1 MTSYWCEPDGGTGV
15 DSEADLVGVAEGVGV
30 GEGGDVGVA
39 GGIGVAVGAT
49 GVVSSDWGVGVSTGN
64 SVGAGAEA
72 VLVAPTS
79 RVGVQLSTATMPPPL
94 PLVRVENA
102 ANAPKHTTKITKRN
116 ARAEVLFCIGSM
128 HPLAQPRADEVVLS
142 SSKSSIL

>member
-1 MTSYWCEPDGGTGV
+1 M
-15 DSEADLVGVAEGVGV
+15 
-30 GEGGDVGVA
+30 
-39 GGIGVAVGAT
+39 GVAVGAT
-49 GVVSSDWGVGVSTGN
+49 GMVSSEWCVGVSTGN

-102 ANAPKHTTKITKRN
+102 AYAPKHTTKMTKRN
-116 ARAEVLFCIGSM
+116 ARPEVLFCIGSM
-128 HPLAQPRADEVVLS
+128 HPLAQPRDHQVVLS
-142 SSKSSIL
+142 SSKLAVL